1 MRLTVVM
8 NSSRSNDH
16 IPARYD
22 VENVDLAS
30 IDGVLST
37 TRSVRLRLDLD
48 RSVPNE
54 LLLECIDVAEQGPGG
69 GNQSSRRWLI
79 VRDPDQKQRLSEL
92 YWESAGKW
100 MVSARD
106 KLAGTDHRN
115 ASVMRSAAHLAENL
129 ERVPALVVPVSY
141 THLTLPTKA

>member
-8 NSSRSNDH
+8 NSPRSNDH
-16 IPARYD
+16 IPVRYD
-22 VENVDLAS
+22 VENVDLTS

-54 LLLECIDVAEQGPGG
+54 LLLECIDVAEQGLGG

-92 YWESAGKW
+92 YWESAGK
-100 MVSARD
+100 
-106 KLAGTDHRN
+106 
-115 ASVMRSAAHLAENL
+115 
-129 ERVPALVVPVSY
+129 
-141 THLTLPTKA
+141 

>member
-54 LLLECIDVAEQGPGG
+54 LLLECIDVAEQGL
-69 GNQSSRRWLI
+69 SLI
-79 VRDPDQKQRLSEL
+79 
-92 YWESAGKW
+92 
-100 MVSARD
+100 
-106 KLAGTDHRN
+106 HI
-115 ASVMRSAAHLAENL
+115 
-129 ERVPALVVPVSY
+129 
-141 THLTLPTKA
+141 